1 MPVGPRWFTG
11 SQGVAR
17 RRAFVAGIV
26 CGIAAVFLVRLIIN
40 ETRIADLLVS
50 PLLLQDTTGTADAIV
65 VLGAGIVSDCV
76 PNQNAVRRVLLAA
89 RLWRQQR
96 APVVVFTGGLADG
109 TCPISV
115 AMSRM
120 AAEIGV
126 PDAAMQVETTST
138 NTFENGKNSAP
149 LLRRLSCKRLLIVT
163 DKLHMRRASGVFA
176 RQGFEIERASV
187 PVFEGHPNNVS
198 MLTAGAREL
207 VALAYYRARGWV
219 GPAPDAAAAAG
230 QAGGA

>member
-1 MPVGPRWFTG
+1 MAVGSKWFTAG
-11 SQGVAR
+11 RGVFR

-26 CGIAAVFLVRLIIN
+26 CGVAAVFLARLIIN
-40 ETRIADLLVS
+40 ETRIPDLLVS
-50 PLLLQDTTGTADAIV
+50 PLLLPDTGGKADAIV

-96 APVVVFTGGLADG
+96 APVLVFTGGMADG

-138 NTFENGKNSAP
+138 NTFENGRDSAP
-149 LLRRLSCKRLLIVT
+149 MLRRLSCKRLLIVT

-176 RQGFEIERASV
+176 HQGFEIERASV
-187 PVFEGHPNNVS
+187 PIYEGHADNVS
-198 MLTAGAREL
+198 MLAAGAREF
-207 VALAYYRARGWV
+207 VALAYYRARGRI
-219 GPAPDAAAAAG
+219 GPGPGAAAD
-230 QAGGA
+230 QDGGA